1 VPAAWTGRAVRTLV
15 GSIGYRNLRDH
26 SAPFDVLEQL
36 EREDLGPDVVLED
49 ISYNPV
55 AVVQW
60 LDSLDEDTRFS
71 RVVLVASVQRA
82 GRAPGVVTVREW
94 DRVLPSDEGIQQAIT
109 EAVTGIIALD
119 NTLIIAGY
127 FRALPPHVTI
137 VEIEPLEHSFGAE
150 LSGPVRLGVSEAVA
164 RIRDLAMTGEATA

>member
-1 VPAAWTGRAVRTLV
+1 MRTLV

-26 SAPFDVLEQL
+26 SAPFEVLERL
-36 EREDLGPDVVLED
+36 ACEDLGPDVVLED

-60 LDSLDEDTRFS
+60 LESLDDDLRFS
-71 RVVLVASVQRA
+71 RVVLVASVERA
-82 GRAPGVVTVREW
+82 GRVPGMVTVREW
-94 DRVLPSDEGIQQAIT
+94 DRVLPSNQDIQQAIT

-119 NTLIIAGY
+119 NTLVIAGY
-127 FRALPPHVTI
+127 FRALPLHVTI
-137 VEIEPLEHSFGAE
+137 VEIEPLEHACGGE
-150 LSGPVRLGVSEAVA
+150 LSEPVQRGVTEAVG

>member
-1 VPAAWTGRAVRTLV
+1 MRTLV

-26 SAPFDVLEQL
+26 SAPFEVLDEL
-36 EREDLGPDVVLED
+36 ARTDLGPDVVIED

-60 LDSLDEDTRFS
+60 LESLDDAARFS
-71 RVVLVASVQRA
+71 RIVLVASVERA

-94 DRVLPSDEGIQQAIT
+94 DRVLPSDEAIQQAIT

-119 NTLIIAGY
+119 NTLVIAGY
-127 FRALPPHVTI
+127 FRALPPHVSI
-137 VEIEPLEHSFGAE
+137 VEIQPLEHSFGAE
-150 LSGPVRLGVSEAVA
+150 LSAPVRQGVSRAVA
-164 RIRDLAMTGEATA
+164 RIRDLTMTGEATA